1 MNIDELDIRLM
12 TWGSVVLRFDELI
25 AVLCHRTMVLFLALF
40 WALLFPFFYAADSDV
55 PFWQQLSAH
64 LAVQLGVLALVMTA
78 IGAVAVLER
87 GRGRIVVRASVIV
100 AVAMGSMVVAGQV
113 IGQARGWV
121 APSGPGMVVALAV
134 FAMLMGEVQASVA
147 VNRLI
152 PRVLAELRGAAGAAV
167 VAEPVVTVAVGQ
179 KSVLLR
185 DVLHVRAEGN
195 YVEVTL
201 RGGGRLFTLAT
212 LRSVVAQVPEGEG
225 MLIHRSLWIAT
236 AAFAGYR
243 RDGADLHVR
252 TVDGREFKVAR
263 SRHGE
268 VLPWLK
274 VRAAETAGRAMA
286 HA

>member
-12 TWGSVVLRFDELI
+12 TWGSVVLRFDELM
-25 AVLCHRTMVLFLALF
+25 AVLRHRTMILFHALC
-40 WALLFPFFYAADSDV
+40 WALLFPFFFVADSGV
-55 PFWQQLSAH
+55 PFWRQLLAH
-64 LAVQLGVLALVMTA
+64 VVVQAAALGVAVLV
-78 IGAVAVLER
+78 IGAVAALER
-87 GRGRIVVRASVIV
+87 GRGRVVVRASVIV
-100 AVAMGSMVVAGQV
+100 AVAFGSMVVAGQV

-152 PRVLAELRGAAGAAV
+152 PRVLAELRAAGDVAV
-167 VAEPVVTVAVGQ
+167 VAAEAVVTVTVGQ

-274 VRAAETAGRAMA
+274 ARAAVG
-286 HA
+286 

>member
-1 MNIDELDIRLM
+1 MIL
-12 TWGSVVLRFDELI
+12 FH
-25 AVLCHRTMVLFLALF
+25 ALC
-40 WALLFPFFYAADSDV
+40 WALLFPFFFVADSGV
-55 PFWQQLSAH
+55 PFWRQLLAH
-64 LAVQLGVLALVMTA
+64 VVVQAAALGVAVLV
-78 IGAVAVLER
+78 IGAVAALER
-87 GRGRIVVRASVIV
+87 GRGRVVVRASVIV
-100 AVAMGSMVVAGQV
+100 AVAVGSMVVAGQV

-121 APSGPGMVVALAV
+121 APSGPGMVAALAV

-152 PRVLAELRGAAGAAV
+152 PRVLAELRAAGDVAV
-167 VAEPVVTVAVGQ
+167 VAAEAVVTVTVGQ

-274 VRAAETAGRAMA
+274 ARAAVG
-286 HA
+286 

>member
-1 MNIDELDIRLM
+1 VNIDELDIRLM
-12 TWGSVVLRFDELI
+12 TWGSVVLRLDELI
-25 AVLCHRTMVLFLALF
+25 AVLRHRTMLSFCLLC
-40 WALLFPFFYAADSDV
+40 WALLFPFFFVADSGV
-55 PFWQQLSAH
+55 GFWRQVAAH
-64 LAVQLGVLALVMTA
+64 LMVQAGALVLVVAAVLA
-78 IGAVAVLER
+78 VALLER
-87 GRGRIVVRASVIV
+87 GRGRVVIRASVIV
-100 AVAMGSMVVAGQV
+100 AVAVGGAVVAGQV
-113 IGQARGWV
+113 IGQELGWV
-121 APSGPGMVVALAV
+121 APAGPVKVAVLAV

-152 PRVLAELRGAAGAAV
+152 PALLSEQRATRAEAAMAAV
-167 VAEPVVTVAVGQ
+167 PVVTLAVGQ

-212 LRSVVAQVPEGEG
+212 LRSVVEQVPEGEG

-243 RDGADLHVR
+243 REGADLHVR

-263 SRHGE
+263 SRHAE

-274 VRAAETAGRAMA
+274 AQAALVK
-286 HA
+286 